1 MIFKVLRLG
10 FHDCIPHA
18 NATDGEVIGCDGC
31 LNPDGMGID
40 MMEYYNTDKNQFN
53 GPDVTLTNNNGG
65 FQLEFVSVSRVINH
79 MTCDKFECSHWWK
92 IYFEKKILYK
102 ICSPV

>member
-40 MMEYYNTDKNQFN
+40 MMEYYNTDKNKFN

-65 FQLEFVSVSRVINH
+65 FQLEFVCISQVINH
-79 MTCDKFECSHWWK
+79 MTYYNSSALIGGKF
-92 IYFEKKILYK
+92 I
-102 ICSPV
+102 